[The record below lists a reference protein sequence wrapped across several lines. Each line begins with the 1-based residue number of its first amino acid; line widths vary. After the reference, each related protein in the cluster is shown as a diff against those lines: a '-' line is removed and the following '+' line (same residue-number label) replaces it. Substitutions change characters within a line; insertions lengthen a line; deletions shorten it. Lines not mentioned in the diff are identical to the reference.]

1 MVDALKTLKTVLLSG
16 SVGGLTGKILGTL
29 MPSFCFQAVMSRQE
43 GYGPF
48 CTISFD
54 CDFPRDIK
62 SIPKVLELLKRH
74 DVFASFACVGQW
86 IRRFPDEHRLIVDA
100 GCEMVN
106 HTETHPNLFHPE
118 YDYACGEGLSKE
130 RFNEISFERRQ
141 EEIFRGHETFIEVLG
156 IEPSG
161 FRAPHF
167 GALHKEDVYPLLGQ
181 LSYSYSSSTVASSSP
196 SCGLPYLTTGSIWE
210 FPLSPC
216 PRHPFG
222 VFDSWHALGKH
233 GASHSAPGDLSHLFK
248 ELCENVLRTG
258 GYANVYFDPYD
269 LLHSGELE
277 RILEYVKSTQLEVIG
292 YEKLISKI
300 SRETPV
306 SI

>member
-1 MVDALKTLKTVLLSG
+1 
-16 SVGGLTGKILGTL
+16 
-29 MPSFCFQAVMSRQE
+29 MP
-43 GYGPF
+43 
-48 CTISFD
+48 
-54 CDFPRDIK
+54 
-62 SIPKVLELLKRH
+62 L
-74 DVFASFACVGQW
+74 
-86 IRRFPDEHRLIVDA
+86 
-100 GCEMVN
+100 
-106 HTETHPNLFHPE
+106 
-118 YDYACGEGLSKE
+118 
-130 RFNEISFERRQ
+130 
-141 EEIFRGHETFIEVLG
+141 
-156 IEPSG
+156 
-161 FRAPHF
+161 
-167 GALHKEDVYPLLGQ
+167 
-181 LSYSYSSSTVASSSP
+181 
-196 SCGLPYLTTGSIWE
+196 GSIWE